1 MILYYLKVLSD
12 LLLHAA
18 MIESRGSIISNTVV
32 FIPVIMV
39 MSLGPLVARYI
50 YDRTGNALR
59 YLGIIPIISAFF
71 ASELTLFNIVV
82 LIPSAIYL
90 IILVAKKNQEM
101 EYYTHTKQMR
111 IFAMVGIIYI
121 LFQHLITVIYDNG
134 IQQTLTP
141 YLYYLMFFILGV
153 IVARKLRYRRDN
165 ANVRNVF
172 GVVGILGA
180 SCILMGVFLSYKYFE
195 ESIHAGIREALM
207 FLLMPLAGI
216 YAAYND
222 FLQKVNDMVLPVA
235 TGDAQKASVAEIEE
249 VFSGYTEPNYN
260 INLHIHEIVAVLTII
275 AISLLFFFAVRAFN
289 NRRKLSGRANFEE
302 DVVEDIRRKKT
313 VQRFSNREKVRRIY
327 RRFLAIMKGRGVTI
341 SENMTSEE
349 VLNLLTD
356 RVGYDSAVALRN
368 IYIHARYND
377 YGNVREEDVRLAK
390 EALKRLSIG

>member
-12 LLLHAA
+12 LLLYAA
-18 MIESRGSIISNTVV
+18 MIESSGSVISNTVV

-59 YLGIIPIISAFF
+59 YLGIIPIISAFL

-90 IILVAKKNQEM
+90 IILVAKKNQEL
-101 EYYTHTKQMR
+101 EYYTYTKQMR
-111 IFAMVGIIYI
+111 LFALVGIIYI
-121 LFQHLITVIYDNG
+121 LFQTLISVIYTG
-134 IQQTLTP
+134 GAPQTVTP
-141 YLYYLMFFILGV
+141 YIYYLLSFVLGV
-153 IVARKLRYRRDN
+153 IVARKLRYRRDKAHARN
-165 ANVRNVF
+165 AH
-172 GVVGILGA
+172 GVIYVLGV
-180 SCILMGVFLSYKYFE
+180 SCLIMGVFLTYQHFE
-195 ESIHAGIREALM
+195 EAIRAGIREALK

-216 YAAYND
+216 YAVYND
-222 FLQKVNDMVLPVA
+222 FLREYNELVLPVA

-249 VFSGYTEPNYN
+249 VFSGYTEQNLY

-275 AISLLFFFAVRAFN
+275 AMSLLFFFAVRAFN

-313 VQRFSNREKVRRIY
+313 VQRFSNREKVRKIY

-349 VLNLLTD
+349 VLNLLTGTL
-356 RVGYDSAVALRN
+356 GYDSAVALRN
-368 IYIHARYND
+368 VYIHARYND
-377 YGNVREEDVRLAK
+377 YGSVNEEDVKLAK
-390 EALKRLSIG
+390 EAIKRLSLG

>member
-12 LLLHAA
+12 LLLYAA
-18 MIESRGSIISNTVV
+18 MIESSGSIISNTVV

-71 ASELTLFNIVV
+71 ASELTLFNIGV

-90 IILVAKKNQEM
+90 IILVAKKNQEL

>member
-12 LLLHAA
+12 LLLYAA
-18 MIESRGSIISNTVV
+18 MIESSGSIISNTVV

-71 ASELTLFNIVV
+71 ASELTLFNIGV

-90 IILVAKKNQEM
+90 IILVAKKNQEL

-222 FLQKVNDMVLPVA
+222 FLREVNDMVLPVA

>member
-12 LLLHAA
+12 LLLYAA
-18 MIESRGSIISNTVV
+18 MIESSGSIISNTVV